1 MIKEKIIA
9 HVINCSDHEI
19 DDLATFIAGMEA
31 QKRALAKKPVKQY
44 GIPDREVVSRQEPPK
59 GAA

>member
-1 MIKEKIIA
+1 MIKEKIID

-31 QKRALAKKPVKQY
+31 QKRALAKMLLKQY
-44 GIPDREVVSRQEPPK
+44 DFPDREPPPQAGK
-59 GAA
+59 TA